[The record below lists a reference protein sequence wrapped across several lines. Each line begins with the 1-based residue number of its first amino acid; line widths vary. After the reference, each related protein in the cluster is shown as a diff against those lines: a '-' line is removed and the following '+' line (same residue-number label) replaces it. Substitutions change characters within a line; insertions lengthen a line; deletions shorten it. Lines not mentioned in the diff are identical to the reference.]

1 MDKKSKLEEIKKQVR
16 KPRKIYLD
24 KLIKYIDEIA
34 QEFNFIHVAILKAL
48 KKLGITWKKTTSYKE
63 KCPIKVKKYLN
74 EIKKTYQKVILY
86 ILIKHVFNMI
96 F

>member
-48 KKLGITWKKTTSYKE
+48 KKFGIT
-63 KCPIKVKKYLN
+63 
-74 EIKKTYQKVILY
+74 
-86 ILIKHVFNMI
+86 
-96 F
+96 